1 MAVRVAAKPTVTIP
15 WCVRRGQ
22 DAGSVYV
29 GRFAKEKN
37 VRGMGRLMQLAGLTL
52 PIVAVL
58 MQVTDQLSVGRM
70 LVMAV
75 AAISLFYIG
84 RILEGYARQ

>member
-1 MAVRVAAKPTVTIP
+1 
-15 WCVRRGQ
+15 
-22 DAGSVYV
+22 
-29 GRFAKEKN
+29 
-37 VRGMGRLMQLAGLTL
+37 MGRLMQLAGLTL